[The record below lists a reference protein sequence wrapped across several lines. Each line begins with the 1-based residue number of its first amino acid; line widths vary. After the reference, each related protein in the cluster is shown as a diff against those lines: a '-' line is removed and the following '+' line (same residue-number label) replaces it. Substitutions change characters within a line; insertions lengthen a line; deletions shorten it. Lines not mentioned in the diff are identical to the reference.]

1 MQEKLRSRY
10 PDSKWNALIRTIRN
24 EDEKRLHFCNT
35 QPFKLIEQKVNHTLI
50 LAPNEGRLRVAG
62 FPQAESRA
70 WGPIKGYSVLRKV
83 FRLSDIT
90 GHQCRDSG
98 LAMDNPQLAKASPQL
113 SLHPALIPPY
123 CNQAFVP
130 REWKKRKRGG
140 CWFPKEVGSREGLRQ
155 GERGSKREW
164 ERGAEIEEYE
174 WEQIG

>member
-130 REWKKRKRGG
+130 REWKKKKKRGVLVSKRGG
-140 CWFPKEVGSREGLRQ
+140 EQRGTEAGREG
-155 GERGSKREW
+155 E
-164 ERGAEIEEYE
+164 
-174 WEQIG
+174 